1 MEEWC
6 FIKQVGQNIL
16 PTKNCQ
22 HYVQE
27 VRGNDGSSIIVF
39 ADYDGNTTKDPG
51 HVKRRKRT
59 ISTIEIDESINV
71 Y

>member
-1 MEEWC
+1 M
-6 FIKQVGQNIL
+6 QD
-16 PTKNCQ
+16 
-22 HYVQE
+22 
-27 VRGNDGSSIIVF
+27 VRGNDGNSIIVF

-59 ISTIEIDESINV
+59 ISANEIDESINV

>member
-1 MEEWC
+1 M
-6 FIKQVGQNIL
+6 
-16 PTKNCQ
+16 
-22 HYVQE
+22 QE
-27 VRGNDGSSIIVF
+27 VRGNDGNSIIVF

-59 ISTIEIDESINV
+59 ISAIEIDESINV